1 MWTLI
6 VYIIRV
12 ILETIMVNIK
22 VIIIIVLKKTI
33 RFRIESK
40 DIVQL
45 EIKENQLAAII
56 IVDSH
61 LK

>member
-1 MWTLI
+1 
-6 VYIIRV
+6 
-12 ILETIMVNIK
+12 MVNIK